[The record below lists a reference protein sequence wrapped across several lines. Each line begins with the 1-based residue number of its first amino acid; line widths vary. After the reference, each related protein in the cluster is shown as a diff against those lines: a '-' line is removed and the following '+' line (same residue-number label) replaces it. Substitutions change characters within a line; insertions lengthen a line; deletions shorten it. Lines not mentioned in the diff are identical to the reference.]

1 MRLTEAKLKQ
11 MILEALKDSSFRSF
25 GEPTPDEKLRAD
37 LGDEMYGKIQSL
49 DKNQADIMKQ
59 SFEPNYPREIK
70 QENINDVLEPFGFAE
85 YKPGY
90 FNRDDSVYKIFNLGN
105 IGSDRAEVI
114 FSFFVSNSVTSKDFE
129 EFKRYPKSIGY
140 LIKINKFDASKPGQS
155 VGKEVLLRKRE
166 YIKTPKMFAVDLTDE
181 QEREQIESLII
192 KKEKVAILKALEEL
206 T

>member
-105 IGSDRAEVI
+105 IGSGRAEVI